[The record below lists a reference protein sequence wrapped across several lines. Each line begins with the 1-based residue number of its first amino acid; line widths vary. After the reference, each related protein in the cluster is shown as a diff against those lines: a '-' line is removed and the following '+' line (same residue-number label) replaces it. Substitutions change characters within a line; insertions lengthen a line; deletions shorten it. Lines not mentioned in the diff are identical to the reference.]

1 MADYRVIS
9 SDNHV
14 VEPPDTWTSR
24 VEPKYRDR
32 CPRVEST
39 EKGDTWFVDNAPTFA
54 TIFGMASQ
62 PGRRFEDPDSL
73 VQADSFEN
81 ARPGS
86 YDGHEALK
94 DMDIDG
100 VDVGLVY
107 PSLAIF
113 LYIAVADSE
122 LLTVIH
128 HTYNDFAAEY
138 CSADLKRLKP
148 IATLNV
154 DDIRTGVKEMERCA
168 KMGFIGATIPAYN
181 VRLPYSSPDFDLLWA
196 AAQDLDMPLSLHIA
210 TPRPEAGVVW
220 DHLATDSFAFSN
232 HLLANGDHWVRL
244 SFYDMIQTG
253 VFDRFPKLMVGSVEH
268 ELNWVPYFLERMD
281 YDYNERA
288 AGRQGYRIMNEKLPS
303 DVFHSNCFVD
313 FQEDAL
319 GIKHRDII
327 GVDNILWGSD
337 YPHTE
342 STWPRSRQFIESTL
356 AGCTEEEKVKIVAGN
371 AARIYRI

>member
-1 MADYRVIS
+1 M
-9 SDNHV
+9 
-14 VEPPDTWTSR
+14 
-24 VEPKYRDR
+24 
-32 CPRVEST
+32 PR
-39 EKGDTWFVDNAPTFA
+39 W
-54 TIFGMASQ
+54 
-62 PGRRFEDPDSL
+62 
-73 VQADSFEN
+73 
-81 ARPGS
+81 
-86 YDGHEALK
+86 
-94 DMDIDG
+94 
-100 VDVGLVY
+100 
-107 PSLAIF
+107 
-113 LYIAVADSE
+113 
-122 LLTVIH
+122 
-128 HTYNDFAAEY
+128 
-138 CSADLKRLKP
+138 
-148 IATLNV
+148 
-154 DDIRTGVKEMERCA
+154 
-168 KMGFIGATIPAYN
+168 GFIGATIPSYN
-181 VRLPYSSPDFDLLWA
+181 LRLPYSSPEFDLLWA

-220 DHLATDSFAFSN
+220 DHLATDSFAFAN

-288 AGRQGYRIMNEKLPS
+288 TGRQGYRIMNEMLPS

-356 AGCTEEEKVKIVAGN
+356 AECTEEEKVKIVAGN